1 MNDLDRTN
9 RKIAKKLRQQNRK
22 KALATGSSERD
33 ISENSVTETDSAV
46 QNPYKT
52 ALQVSDGNIARESNN
67 SNKGVEEDAV
77 NDDEKIDLPKFKNT
91 DNVLEMSAH
100 ELSKFLEAIVENHIK
115 SKRKID
121 PDLSI

>member
-77 NDDEKIDLPKFKNT
+77 NDDEKNDLPKFKNT
-91 DNVLEMSAH
+91 DNVLEMSA
-100 ELSKFLEAIVENHIK
+100 
-115 SKRKID
+115 
-121 PDLSI
+121 P